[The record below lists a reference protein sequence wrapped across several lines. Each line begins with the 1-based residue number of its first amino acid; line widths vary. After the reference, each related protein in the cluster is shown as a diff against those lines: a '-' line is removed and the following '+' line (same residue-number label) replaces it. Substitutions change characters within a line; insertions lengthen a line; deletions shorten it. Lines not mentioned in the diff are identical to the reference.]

1 MNQQTKLKDLE
12 TSVPENVKEGG
23 LVVSTCDVLISVFYA
38 FFGSSR
44 CLSSV
49 VIVLRAFVGSL
60 GPPTP
65 AKKIVSF
72 CHATHIKKKL
82 ISL

>member
-23 LVVSTCDVLISVFYA
+23 LVVSKVT
-38 FFGSSR
+38 
-44 CLSSV
+44 LSS
-49 VIVLRAFVGSL
+49 LSFTL

-65 AKKIVSF
+65 VKKIVSF